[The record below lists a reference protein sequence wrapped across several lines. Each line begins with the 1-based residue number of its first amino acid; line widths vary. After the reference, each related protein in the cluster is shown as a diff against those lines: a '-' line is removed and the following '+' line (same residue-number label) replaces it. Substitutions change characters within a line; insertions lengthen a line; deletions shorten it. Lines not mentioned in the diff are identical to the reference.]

1 MEISFFRIAQ
11 EALRNSLVHGH
22 AQHLA
27 VSLARSNGHIE
38 LTVRDDGRGF
48 DVEAARHSGSGL
60 GLMSMDERA
69 HVFGGDVHVESG
81 SQRGTTIR
89 VRGSAGPA
97 ASV

>member
-38 LTVRDDGRGF
+38 LTVQDDGRGF

-69 HVFGGDVHVESG
+69 HVFGGDVQVVSHPAE
-81 SQRGTTIR
+81 GTIVR
-89 VRGSAGPA
+89 VRGA
-97 ASV
+97 